1 MDACKGKVLCSLEK
15 LCKLHCKVECLCTQV
30 FAQPIFETA
39 EQWIQNRRYILAQR
53 PVLMRV
59 VVRCSYVA
67 LTCFVAI
74 LIPFFGDL
82 MG

>member
-1 MDACKGKVLCSLEK
+1 MHERLVVSAHQRSAAVFPA
-15 LCKLHCKVECLCTQV
+15 VMVCLCTQV

-39 EQWIQNRRYILAQR
+39 EQWIQNRRYSLAER
-53 PVLMRV
+53 PVLMRI
-59 VVRCSYVA
+59 VVRCGYVA